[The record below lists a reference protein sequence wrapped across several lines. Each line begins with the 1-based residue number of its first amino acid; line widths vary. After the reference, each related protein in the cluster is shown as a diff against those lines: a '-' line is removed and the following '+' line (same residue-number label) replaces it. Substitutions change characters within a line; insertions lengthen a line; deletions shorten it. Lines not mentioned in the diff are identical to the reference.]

1 MDHPQRWTNKNSHR
15 TRFFSD
21 RCVSSDVCVVFAMS
35 VCVCA
40 GHQEKPNVLTFHPQA
55 RDLLMSA
62 GYDGKIFLWD
72 LSTHRVAMEMETL
85 SQPVGSCFMYCTFPI
100 MFLFII
106 SFLLLPGVQMECAL
120 LHSLRITVYES
131 TILGALP
138 VPLKRGRDLWEA
150 EGQGS
155 HG

>member
-1 MDHPQRWTNKNSHR
+1 MWTIPKDGL
-15 TRFFSD
+15 TKTLTEPDFFLIGVFPVMY
-21 RCVSSDVCVVFAMS
+21 VSCLQCQ
-35 VCVCA
+35 CVCA

-72 LSTHRVAMEMETL
+72 LSIHRVAMEMETL

-100 MFLFII
+100 MFLFIV

-138 VPLKRGRDLWEA
+138 VPLERGRDLWEA